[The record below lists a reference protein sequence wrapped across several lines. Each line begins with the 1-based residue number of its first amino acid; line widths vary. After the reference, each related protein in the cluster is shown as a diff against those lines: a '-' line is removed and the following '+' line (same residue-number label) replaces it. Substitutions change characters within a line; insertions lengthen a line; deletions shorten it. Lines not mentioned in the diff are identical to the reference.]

1 MLPFTMRS
9 IPTLG
14 RSVAC
19 AHRVLCPL
27 PAPQLSGKTFER
39 KRFVFHPILP
49 PLYFHTLTNR
59 FSRKHFGFTFI
70 RNPRGVT
77 LRHSYS
83 RLIRL
88 CGSVSLWQIPCS
100 QQLAASYTSLC
111 ALFRAP
117 ILCFQSFAA
126 SFPKTP
132 GVGGTCP
139 SVVPTF
145 RRSDFQTVR
154 RALPFAT
161 WTRFAHPTIIAVRSR
176 FQDHG

>member
-39 KRFVFHPILP
+39 KRFVFHLILP
-49 PLYFHTLTNR
+49 TLCFHNLTNR
-59 FSRKHFGFTFI
+59 FSRKPFIFTSI
-70 RNPRGVT
+70 QIHRGIT
-77 LRHSYS
+77 LRPSYS

-88 CGSVSLWQIPCS
+88 CGSLSLWQISCS

-111 ALFRAP
+111 ALFRTP

-132 GVGGTCP
+132 GVGGTCT

-145 RRSDFQTVR
+145 RRSGFQTVP
-154 RALPFAT
+154 RALRSAT
-161 WTRFAHPTIIAVRSR
+161 
-176 FQDHG
+176 